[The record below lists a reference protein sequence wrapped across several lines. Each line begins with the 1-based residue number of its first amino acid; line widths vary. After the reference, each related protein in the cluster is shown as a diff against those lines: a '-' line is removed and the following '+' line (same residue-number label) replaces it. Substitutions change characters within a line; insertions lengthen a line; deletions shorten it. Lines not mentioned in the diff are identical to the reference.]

1 METVTIQRHILAIQ
15 KKHPEATGEL
25 SGLLNV
31 IAFAGKLIQRE
42 VRKAGLVDILG
53 LTGRTNVQGELVQ
66 KLDIYSHQ
74 IFSRVLSQSG
84 FVCVLASEEEEDVI
98 NVPPGEKLGTY
109 AVAFDP
115 LDGSAN
121 IDANVSIGS
130 IFGIYRRRSPH
141 GPGTIEDLLRPGRE
155 LIVAGYILYGSS
167 TMMIFSTGEGVHGFT
182 FDPSAGEFL
191 LSHPNIQIP
200 KRGKIF
206 SVNEG
211 NYNNWTNGVR
221 EYIQH
226 LKETDKA
233 TNRPYSARYVGSLV
247 ADFHRTLLYGGIFL
261 YPGNKER
268 PQGKL
273 RVVYEAAPLAF
284 LVEQAGGKAVFGGSG
299 CFIRSI
305 EPKTLHDR
313 TPLYIGSEQDVD
325 ELQSFLVN
333 GGILGEKKH

>member
-1 METVTIQRHILAIQ
+1 METVTIQRHILANQ

-25 SGLLNV
+25 SGLLNA
-31 IAFAGKLIQRE
+31 IAFAGKLIQKE

-53 LTGRTNVQGELVQ
+53 LTGRTNIQGERVQ
-66 KLDIYSHQ
+66 KLDMYSHQ

-109 AVAFDP
+109 AIAFDP
-115 LDGSAN
+115 LDGSSN

-130 IFGIYRRRSPH
+130 IFGIYRRRSPN

-155 LIVAGYILYGSS
+155 LIAAGYILYGSS
-167 TMMIFSTGEGVHGFT
+167 TMMLFSTGEGVHAFT
-182 FDPSAGEFL
+182 YDPSAGEFL
-191 LSHPNIQIP
+191 LSHTNIQIP

-211 NYNNWTNGVR
+211 NYNYWIDSVR
-221 EYIQH
+221 EYIKY
-226 LKETDKA
+226 LKEPDKA
-233 TNRPYSARYVGSLV
+233 SNRPYNARYVGSLV

-261 YPGNKER
+261 YPGSTTR

-273 RVVYEAAPLAF
+273 RVVYEAAPLAYI
-284 LVEQAGGKAVFGGSG
+284 VEQAGGKAVFGGPG
-299 CFIRSI
+299 CLIRSI

-313 TPLYIGSEQDVD
+313 TPLFIGSEEDVD
-325 ELQSFLVN
+325 ELQSFLVKTGA
-333 GGILGEKKH
+333 GGGKKS